1 MSVGFPTTKGDFDS
15 RAGGLVVALRQDLYQ
30 CSEFCKVLQGTPWST
45 DANLTAL
52 GYTQAEVTLLKAAF
66 TDLGGTGNSL
76 YRIANGQAFVASN
89 NNFLFNANQLCGVV
103 GVG

>member
-1 MSVGFPTTKGDFDS
+1 MSVGFPATKGDFDS
-15 RAGGLVVALRQDLYQ
+15 RAGGLVVALRQNLFN

-45 DANLTAL
+45 DANLIAL
-52 GYTQAEVTLLKAAF
+52 GYTQAEVTLLKASF
-66 TDLGGTGNSL
+66 TDLGGTGSSL
-76 YRIANGQAFVASN
+76 YRIANGQAFVGSN